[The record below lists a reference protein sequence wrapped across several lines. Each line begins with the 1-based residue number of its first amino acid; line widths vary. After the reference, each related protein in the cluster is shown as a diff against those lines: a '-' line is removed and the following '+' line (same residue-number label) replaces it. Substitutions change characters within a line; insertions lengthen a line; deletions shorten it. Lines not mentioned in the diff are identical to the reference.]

1 MFYGKETGVTLGNM
15 NAIYKACL
23 VFFASAI
30 LVPAFSIAQVQS
42 EDIVQINGVI
52 MTPDSLRA
60 VSDATVLVK
69 NKNRGVESSPMGVF
83 SIVALKGDTLLFSCV
98 GFRTVEYPIP
108 ANISGHYFSLIQ
120 LMVQDTFFLPETII
134 RPLPSK
140 EQFDYAFKH
149 WKIPDDKYETARKN
163 TNALMLRAL
172 AYSLPRDG
180 RENQAAYQQI
190 QTQAAV
196 YYGQQKPMNVFS
208 PMAWA
213 EFFEAW
219 KRGDFRKK
227 NKF

>member
-1 MFYGKETGVTLGNM
+1 MYPL
-15 NAIYKACL
+15 YKYCIAL
-23 VFFASAI
+23 LLIFFGAYT
-30 LVPAFSIAQVQS
+30 SIHAQDGS
-42 EDIVQINGVI
+42 EKIVQINGVI

-60 VSDATVLVK
+60 VSDATIMVK
-69 NKNRGVESSPMGVF
+69 NKNRGVESSASGVF
-83 SIVALKGDTLLFSCV
+83 SIVVYKGDTLQFSHV
-98 GFRTVEYPIP
+98 GFKPVEYVVP
-108 ANISGHYFSLIQ
+108 ASINGHYFSLIQ
-120 LMVQDTFFLPETII
+120 LMVQDTIYLPETII

-163 TNALMLRAL
+163 TNTLMLRAL
-172 AYSLPRDG
+172 AYSMPKDG

-190 QTQAAV
+190 QSQNAV
-196 YYGQQKPMNVFS
+196 YYGQQKPSNLFS
-208 PMAWA
+208 PLAWG